1 MRGLIRDAGYDSR
14 IRMART
20 RRSWPARRL
29 VKPATTICIR
39 QDRPKALRSS
49 RRRNV
54 PSGNSSRN
62 HRSHRSLSSRIR
74 SRRNGNRRRNG
85 NHRNRAKRVFRRAG
99 LSRFPCRRRRMSTSS
114 RRRFLPH
121 RERFHDAVRHSATV
135 HLLPIRR
142 SMRML
147 RPPASKTHR
156 LRRQF
161 LTQVGLSPDV
171 FASKLASSAT

>member
-1 MRGLIRDAGYDSR
+1 MPEADQRTLT
-14 IRMART
+14 MAAV
-20 RRSWPARRL
+20 WL
-29 VKPATTICIR
+29 VGQCSVFVRNREQLAAAPI
-39 QDRPKALRSS
+39 PKAPSSS
-49 RRRNV
+49 RRG
-54 PSGNSSRN
+54 SGPWTNSSRN
-62 HRSHRSLSSRIR
+62 HRSRRSLSSRIR
-74 SRRNGNRRRNG
+74 SRRNGSR
-85 NHRNRAKRVFRRAG
+85 RNRATKRVFRRAAV
-99 LSRFPCRRRRMSTSS
+99 SRFPCRRRRMSTSS

-121 RERFHDAVRHSATV
+121 RERFHDAVRHLATV

>member
-74 SRRNGNRRRNG
+74 SRRNGNRRRTDSR
-85 NHRNRAKRVFRRAG
+85 RNRAKRVFRRAG

-121 RERFHDAVRHSATV
+121 RERFRDAVRHWTARP
-135 HLLPIRR
+135 LPIRQL
-142 SMRML
+142 MRML
-147 RPPASKTHR
+147 RPPATTIR
-156 LRRQF
+156 RRRRQF
-161 LTQVGLSPDV
+161 LTRVVFSPDA
-171 FASKLASSAT
+171 FASKLALLAA

>member
-39 QDRPKALRSS
+39 QDRRKALRSS

-62 HRSHRSLSSRIR
+62 HRSRRSLSSRIR
-74 SRRNGNRRRNG
+74 SRRNGNRRRTDSR
-85 NHRNRAKRVFRRAG
+85 RNRAKRVFRRAG

-121 RERFHDAVRHSATV
+121 RERFHDAVRRWTV
-135 HLLPIRR
+135 RPLPIRQ

-147 RPPASKTHR
+147 RPPATTIR
-156 LRRQF
+156 RRRRQF
-161 LTQVGLSPDV
+161 LTRVGFSPDA
-171 FASKLASSAT
+171 FASKLALLAA